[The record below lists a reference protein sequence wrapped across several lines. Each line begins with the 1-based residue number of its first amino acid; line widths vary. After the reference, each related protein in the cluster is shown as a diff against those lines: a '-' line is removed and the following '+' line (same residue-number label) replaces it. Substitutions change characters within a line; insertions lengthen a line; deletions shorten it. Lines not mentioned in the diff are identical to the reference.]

1 LKQEEPSTIAVN
13 ADESAFI
20 TKACTRAKI
29 RHPFFTPAEYGM
41 EQMTH
46 TQASLQRKKGEL
58 SMKKGSSVCKR
69 LFVFLVLIFV
79 VSVMPAV
86 AAENLTIA
94 SGKAGGTWYPMGG
107 AIADIIQGKV
117 SGYNMAVMQGTGDA
131 NIIGV
136 NNKMYT
142 LGISFSFANADA
154 AIGNAQFKS
163 PMTNIAGL
171 AALYPAP
178 LQIVVRGDSDIKTI
192 ADLKGKRIAPGLKGT
207 SGEVLVRNILKVHG
221 LSYKDMKKVEHLAYA
236 DAAMQ
241 MKDGHIDAFM
251 PFTTVPAPVIQDTAV
266 SISGGVRILSL
277 SPEKFAE
284 LKKLNEGYSS
294 QTIAAGVY
302 KGQDE
307 DALCVGS
314 NNVVICQKDLPDQ
327 LVYDMARALVEN
339 KDRFA
344 KVHKVVETWTPE
356 YAVQD
361 IGVPLHPGALKYY
374 KEIGI
379 IK

>member
-1 LKQEEPSTIAVN
+1 MEKRSSCWLRVLMVLSLVAGMGVF
-13 ADESAFI
+13 SA
-20 TKACTRAKI
+20 
-29 RHPFFTPAEYGM
+29 
-41 EQMTH
+41 Q
-46 TQASLQRKKGEL
+46 
-58 SMKKGSSVCKR
+58 
-69 LFVFLVLIFV
+69 
-79 VSVMPAV
+79 

-107 AIADIIQGKV
+107 AIADIIQNGV
-117 SGYNMAVMQGTGDA
+117 EGYNMAVMQGTGDA

-154 AIGNAQFKS
+154 VQGMNQFTT

-171 AALYPAP
+171 AALYPSP

-192 ADLKGKRIAPGLKGT
+192 SDLKGKRIAPGLKGT
-207 SGEVLVRNILKVHG
+207 SGEVLVRNILKVYG
-221 LSYKDMKKVEHLAYA
+221 LTYDDMAKVEHLAYA

-266 SISGGVRILSL
+266 SVSGGVRILAL
-277 SPEKFAE
+277 SEEKFQE
-284 LKKLNEGYSS
+284 LKAINQGYSRFVIKGS
-294 QTIAAGVY
+294 SY
-302 KGQDE
+302 KGQDT

-314 NNVVICQKDLPDQ
+314 NNVVICRKDLPDE
-327 LVYDMARALVEN
+327 LVYKMTQALVAN
-339 KDRFA
+339 KEKFA
-344 KVHKVVETWTPE
+344 RVHKVVEDWTPE
-356 YAVQD
+356 YATQD
-361 IGVPLHPGALKYY
+361 IGVPLHPGAAKYY
-374 KEIGI
+374 QEIGA

>member
-1 LKQEEPSTIAVN
+1 MKISIC
-13 ADESAFI
+13 SC
-20 TKACTRAKI
+20 TKVLLTLALLVGLAA
-29 RHPFFTPAEYGM
+29 HPG
-41 EQMTH
+41 
-46 TQASLQRKKGEL
+46 L
-58 SMKKGSSVCKR
+58 
-69 LFVFLVLIFV
+69 
-79 VSVMPAV
+79 

-107 AIADIIQGKV
+107 AIADIIQNHLD
-117 SGYNMAVMQGTGDA
+117 GYNMAVMQGTGDA

-136 NNKMYT
+136 TNKLYT

-154 AIGNAQFKS
+154 AKGKAQFKV
-163 PMTNIAGL
+163 PMDNIAGL

-178 LQIVVRGDSDIKTI
+178 LQMVVRGDSDIKSV

-221 LSYKDMKKVEHLAYA
+221 LSYSDMAKVEHLAYA

-266 SISGGVRILSL
+266 SVGGGVRVLPLSE
-277 SPEKFAE
+277 EKFAA
-284 LKKLNEGYSS
+284 LKEINAGYSKFVVN
-294 QTIAAGVY
+294 AGSY
-302 KGQDE
+302 KGHLE

-314 NNVVICQKDLPDQ
+314 NNVIICQKNLPEELIYQ
-327 LVYDMARALVEN
+327 MTKALVDN
-339 KDRFA
+339 KDRFT
-344 KVHKVVETWTPE
+344 KVHKVVDAWTPQ
-356 YAVQD
+356 YATQD
-361 IGVPLHPGALKYY
+361 IGVPLHPGALRYY
-374 KEIGI
+374 KEIGA

>member
-1 LKQEEPSTIAVN
+1 MLMRKKDRRISTFTTMILVVLV
-13 ADESAFI
+13 
-20 TKACTRAKI
+20 T
-29 RHPFFTPAEYGM
+29 FFTFSAN
-41 EQMTH
+41 
-46 TQASLQRKKGEL
+46 
-58 SMKKGSSVCKR
+58 
-69 LFVFLVLIFV
+69 
-79 VSVMPAV
+79 

-107 AIADIIQGKV
+107 AIADIIQNNLE
-117 SGYNMAVMQGTGDA
+117 GYNMAVMQGTGDA

-142 LGISFSFANADA
+142 LGISFSFANSDA
-154 AIGNAQFKS
+154 FVGQAQFKS
-163 PMTNIAGL
+163 PMSNIAGL
-171 AALYPAP
+171 AALYPSP

-192 ADLKGKRIAPGLKGT
+192 SDLKGKRIAPGLKGT
-207 SGEVLVRNILKVHG
+207 SGEVLMRNILKVHG
-221 LSYKDMKKVEHLAYA
+221 LDYKDMKKVEHLAYA

-277 SPEKFAE
+277 SEEKFAE
-284 LKKLNEGYSS
+284 LKKINDGYAPL
-294 QTIAAGVY
+294 TVKAGVY
-302 KGQDE
+302 KGHEE

-314 NNVVICQKDLPDQ
+314 NNVIICQKSLPDD
-327 LVYDMARALVEN
+327 LVYDMAKALVEN
-339 KDRFA
+339 KEKFS

-356 YAVQD
+356 FAVKD
-361 IGVPLHPGALKYY
+361 IGVAIHPGALKYY
-374 KEIGI
+374 KEIGV

>member
-1 LKQEEPSTIAVN
+1 
-13 ADESAFI
+13 
-20 TKACTRAKI
+20 
-29 RHPFFTPAEYGM
+29 
-41 EQMTH
+41 
-46 TQASLQRKKGEL
+46 
-58 SMKKGSSVCKR
+58 MKKSSSRYKR
-69 LFVFLVLIFV
+69 FLMVLVFMFCSCAMI
-79 VSVMPAV
+79 VS
-86 AAENLTIA
+86 AAENLNIA

-107 AIADIIQGKV
+107 AIADIIQNNV
-117 SGYNMAVMQGTGDA
+117 PGYNMSVMQGTGDA

-154 AIGNAQFKS
+154 SKGKAQFKMS
-163 PMTNIAGL
+163 MTNIAGL

-192 ADLKGKRIAPGLKGT
+192 EDLKGKRIAPGLKGT
-207 SGEVLVRNILKVHG
+207 SGEVLVQNILKVHG
-221 LSYKDMKKVEHLAYA
+221 LSYKDMAKVERLAYA

-266 SISGGVRILSL
+266 SLSGGVRILSL
-277 SPEKFAE
+277 SIEKFNE
-284 LKKLNEGYSS
+284 LKKINDGYSALP
-294 QTIAAGVY
+294 IAKGVY
-302 KGQDE
+302 KGQDAE
-307 DALCVGS
+307 ALCVGS
-314 NNVVICQKDLPDQ
+314 NNVVICQKGLPDK
-327 LVYDMARALVEN
+327 LVYDMTKALVEN
-339 KDRFA
+339 KDKFS
-344 KVHKVVETWTPE
+344 KVHKVVQSWTPE
-356 YAVQD
+356 YAVKD

>member
-1 LKQEEPSTIAVN
+1 MEKSSSCYKRYLMILVVLVCSC
-13 ADESAFI
+13 AF
-20 TKACTRAKI
+20 
-29 RHPFFTPAEYGM
+29 
-41 EQMTH
+41 
-46 TQASLQRKKGEL
+46 
-58 SMKKGSSVCKR
+58 SV
-69 LFVFLVLIFV
+69 
-79 VSVMPAV
+79 S
-86 AAENLTIA
+86 AAENLNIA

-107 AIADIIQGKV
+107 AIADIIQNNV
-117 SGYNMAVMQGTGDA
+117 NGYNMSVMQGTGDA

-154 AIGNAQFKS
+154 VQGKAQFKK
-163 PMTNIAGL
+163 PMTNISGV

-192 ADLKGKRIAPGLKGT
+192 EDLKGKRIAPGLKGT
-207 SGEVLVRNILKVHG
+207 SGEVLVRNILMVHG
-221 LSYKDMKKVEHLAYA
+221 LSYKDMAKVEHLAYA

-266 SISGGVRILSL
+266 SLGGGVRILSL
-277 SPEKFAE
+277 SLEKFNE
-284 LKKLNEGYSS
+284 LKKINDGYS
-294 QTIAAGVY
+294 ALPVEAGVY
-302 KGQDE
+302 KGQDVK
-307 DALCVGS
+307 ALCVGS
-314 NNVVICQKDLPDQ
+314 NNVVICQKGLPDQ
-327 LVYDMARALVEN
+327 LVYDMTKALVEN
-339 KDRFA
+339 KERFS
-344 KVHKVVETWTPE
+344 KVHKVVQSWTPE
-356 YAVQD
+356 YAVKD